1 MGILTMIVIGLVAGL
16 IARAIV
22 PGRQSMGVLATILL
36 GIVGSFVGG
45 LLGSLFSSDGNL
57 MDLRPSGL
65 LWSIIGSVVVLLL
78 IALAGRRRS
87 CRRSPAAWWRARPS
101 TGGPER
107 WPGR

>member
-1 MGILTMIVIGLVAGL
+1 MGILTMIIIGLVAGF

-57 MDLRPSGL
+57 VDLRPSGL
-65 LWSIIGSVVVLLL
+65 LWSILGAIVVLLL
-78 IALAGRRRS
+78 VRLAGRRR
-87 CRRSPAAWWRARPS
+87 AI
-101 TGGPER
+101 
-107 WPGR
+107 